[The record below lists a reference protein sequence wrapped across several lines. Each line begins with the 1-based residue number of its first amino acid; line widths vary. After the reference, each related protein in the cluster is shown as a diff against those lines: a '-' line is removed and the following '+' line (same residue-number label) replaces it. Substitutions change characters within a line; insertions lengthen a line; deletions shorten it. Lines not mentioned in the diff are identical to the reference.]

1 MNNPQYG
8 GALSGVQLYK
18 FFNYMYNEKDK
29 LPENFVPLNKNNLK
43 LYNSKLKVFYNP
55 KNIHIVVAH
64 RGTKL
69 DDNRDV
75 FNNVRNF
82 ISVKNEY
89 LITYR
94 NLIAKEGHNEL
105 KNYLVKVYNNRVK
118 YYLKYKTII
127 DYIDKL
133 IKNSKELTVKN
144 AVDKLLKSKLST
156 IGYSQGAVYAYL
168 YGEHGKETLVYN
180 PAPYFHKK
188 PKNTYVVKTKI
199 DPVSVLN
206 SSEKI
211 HIIKKRNK
219 TYKELKSIKTYE
231 EAHSLKHLKNITK
244 KFGNKSLST
253 NSKKNRQ
260 SIKKNRQSIKNTT
273 RKIK

>member
-1 MNNPQYG
+1 MNNPEHG

-18 FFNYMYNEKDK
+18 FFNHMYNEKDA
-29 LPENFVPLNKNNLK
+29 LPENFVPLNKNNPK
-43 LYNSKLKVFYNP
+43 LYNSKIKVFYNP
-55 KNIHIVVAH
+55 ENVHIVAVH
-64 RGTKL
+64 RGTKI
-69 DDNRDV
+69 DDNRDI

-94 NLIAKEGHNEL
+94 NLIAKEGHDEL
-105 KNYLVKVYNNRVK
+105 KDYLSKVYNNRVK
-118 YYLKYKTII
+118 YYSKYKTII
-127 DYIDKL
+127 EYIDKI
-133 IKNSKELTVKN
+133 IKTSKELTVKN
-144 AVDKLLKSKLST
+144 AVDKLLKSRLST

-211 HIIKKRNK
+211 HFINHKIKN
-219 TYKELKSIKTYE
+219 YKELKKIKTYE

-253 NSKKNRQ
+253 NSKTKKQ
-260 SIKKNRQSIKNTT
+260 TKKNTKNNKT
-273 RKIK
+273 RKNKI